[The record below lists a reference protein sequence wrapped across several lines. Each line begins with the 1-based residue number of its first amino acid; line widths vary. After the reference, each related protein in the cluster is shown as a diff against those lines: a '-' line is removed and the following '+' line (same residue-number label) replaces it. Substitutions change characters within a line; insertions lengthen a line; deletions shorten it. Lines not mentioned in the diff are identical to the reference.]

1 MCPGATYDV
10 SDQTIT
16 HQIVDRPKLNDMV
29 VNRFVFSIVS
39 HENIEI

>member
-16 HQIVDRPKLNDMV
+16 HQIVDRPTLHNMV
-29 VNRFVFSIVS
+29 VNRFVFYLS
-39 HENIEI
+39 